1 MFRVLR
7 ISTAVLALGL
17 LAACGQADLP
27 AAVGTR
33 PVQAAMPAARP
44 TPPSAS
50 TSSPAPSGLGTLA
63 YIQQGDLWVR
73 DLPAG
78 EPRRLTRSG
87 RASAPRWSPSGD
99 WLAYCA
105 DDQLYVLRADAADQ
119 HALGLCE
126 QVAWAPGADRLLH
139 GGETGLRITT
149 PGSWREQRVPGDAG
163 VWSPDGATLTV
174 SSERAAAVTEGPPR
188 RSTELWRVKADGSGA
203 ARIENAAGGDS
214 GVILAGWAGPQ
225 LLFWDSALLSAS
237 LLADGAPLRAAEP
250 DGFVR
255 ELVPSML
262 AYRDFLAAS
271 PDGSALAVT
280 AGDGRAT
287 WAGKQIVT
295 IDMDSGERRPLTGED
310 TAALSPAWSP
320 DGALLAYAAA
330 PAVSADS
337 DERAV
342 GAALAR
348 RRIWTSA
355 PDGSG
360 ARRLTDDPH
369 YRDERPLWSGD
380 GASLLFARIDQQDR
394 ASLWLVRA
402 DGGGLTLVADGLTF
416 DQGGSPWAGS
426 YGYIDWSAAFDWH
439 R

>member
-7 ISTAVLALGL
+7 ISAAVLALGL
-17 LAACGQADLP
+17 LAACGRADIP
-27 AAVGTR
+27 TAIGTR
-33 PVQAAMPAARP
+33 PVQAAMPAVRP
-44 TPPSAS
+44 TPPSNG
-50 TSSPAPSGLGTLA
+50 TSSPAPAALGTLA

-78 EPRRLTRSG
+78 TPRRLTSSG
-87 RASAPRWSPSGD
+87 HASAPRWSPSGD

-105 DDQLYVLRADAADQ
+105 GGQLSVLRADATDRRT
-119 HALGLCE
+119 LGACE
-126 QVAWAPGADRLLH
+126 SVAWAPGADRLLH

-149 PGSWREQRVPGDAG
+149 PGSWQQRLLPGDEG
-163 VWSPDGATLTV
+163 IWNPDGVTLTV
-174 SSERAAAVTEGPPR
+174 SSERALASADGPPR
-188 RSTELWRVKADGSGA
+188 RGVELWRVKADGSGA
-203 ARIENAAGGDS
+203 TRIENAAGGDS
-214 GVILAGWAGPQ
+214 GLLLADWAGPQ
-225 LLFWDSALLSAS
+225 LLFWDSELLSAS

-262 AYRDFLAAS
+262 TYRDFLAAS

-280 AGDGRAT
+280 AGGGRAT
-287 WAGKQIVT
+287 WAAKQIVT
-295 IDMDSGERRPLTGED
+295 IDMDSGEQRPVTGED

-330 PAVSADS
+330 PAASADS
-337 DERAV
+337 GDQAV
-342 GAALAR
+342 RAALAG

-355 PDGSG
+355 PDGGSV
-360 ARRLTDDPH
+360 RRLTNDPR

-380 GASLLFARIDQQDR
+380 GSSILFARIDQQDR

-402 DGGGLTLVADGLTF
+402 DGGALTQVADGLTL
-416 DQGGSPWAGS
+416 DQDGSPWIGS
-426 YGYIDWSAAFDWH
+426 YGYIDWGAAFDW
-439 R
+439 RR